1 MTYKV
6 AYYKMGKLTYDNFSN
21 LEDAKKDYNIK
32 LKLDKDG
39 VFDDRFV
46 VGIYQE
52 NKEDTKLLLDRFN
65 RKNV

>member
-1 MTYKV
+1 
-6 AYYKMGKLTYDNFSN
+6 MGKLTYDNFSN